1 MKRSCALIAL
11 LFLICYG
18 GIAQPSR
25 RPPNSPQDQ
34 IKSEV
39 SFDAIQWMPTDSSNF
54 SLYVYYRI
62 KPKFFAFYRS
72 RNNGS
77 YSYNARGELIIELLD
92 PQNIGVRHHYKVL
105 SLSSSTSPDDNAEYL
120 QGLVQFSVPS
130 GTYRVL
136 FELKD
141 QYSTNEFINKDKTI
155 KVGVDKDSLDT
166 STPLFVTSTFD
177 SITQTRSFTLINYS
191 NIIPFASDGG
201 IFFNIFNATADS
213 ISVSWTLNPKI
224 VEYGTITYTFSG
236 DSAEFLYGYTLRENE
251 SLLCL
256 MQTDSLQ
263 TPQMYIPLPLQKLY
277 PGKYEFQL
285 TISTQS
291 KMKKILFPFDV
302 LWLNKPHSLD
312 DTRIALEALRYIAP
326 DSVVNEISSLTST
339 QGLKKFY
346 EFWNCYSPDTTK
358 AFNPVMAEFYRRVD
372 EAIKK
377 YSSEESSDGY
387 KSDRGKIL
395 ILYGTP
401 TKSERRFQPGSDPIE
416 IWTYERIRK
425 RIIFIDTERTG
436 NYRYLRE
443 ESF

>member
-1 MKRSCALIAL
+1 MKRSCTFTTL
-11 LFLICYG
+11 LFLVFYIG
-18 GIAQPSR
+18 TAQPSR

-34 IKSEV
+34 LRSEV
-39 SFDAIQWMPTDSSNF
+39 TFDAIQWMPADSSNF

-72 RNNGS
+72 RNNDS
-77 YSYNARGELIIELLD
+77 YIYNARGELIIELLD
-92 PQNIGVRHHYKVL
+92 SQNISVRHHYKVL
-105 SLSSSTSPDDNAEYL
+105 ALSSSTSPDDNSEYL
-120 QGLVQFSVPS
+120 QGLVQFLAPP

-141 QYSTNEFINKDKTI
+141 QYSTNEFINKDKII

-177 SITQTRSFTLINYS
+177 TVKQTRSLTLINYN

-201 IFFNIFNATADS
+201 IFLNIFNADADS

-224 VEYGTITYTFSG
+224 VEYGTITYSFSG
-236 DSAEFLYGYTLRENE
+236 NSAEFLHGYTLRENE
-251 SLLCL
+251 SSLCL
-256 MQTDSLQ
+256 MQTDSLK

-291 KMKKILFPFDV
+291 KMKKIIFPFDV
-302 LWLNKPHSLD
+302 LWLNKPRSLN
-312 DTRIALEALRYIAP
+312 DTRVALEVLRYIAP